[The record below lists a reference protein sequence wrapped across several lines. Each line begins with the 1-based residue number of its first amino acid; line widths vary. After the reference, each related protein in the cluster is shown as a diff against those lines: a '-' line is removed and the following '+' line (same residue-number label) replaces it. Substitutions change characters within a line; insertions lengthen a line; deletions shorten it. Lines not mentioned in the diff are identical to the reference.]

1 MNRNSLIKRVNIY
14 ENLIEEEKA
23 TIKWSKTSPAKLNL
37 FLYVSGRDEQSY
49 HILQSLFCL
58 LPDLYDTLVFE
69 ESNQLEVISHI
80 KDNLIEKAARA
91 YGINNLKISLNKIIP
106 VGSGLGGGSSN
117 AATTLFEI
125 GKRLNLTR
133 KDLISKKIGDDVE
146 FFLYEK
152 NAIYFDSKNGYE
164 ILLGLDLH
172 LIVITPDFG
181 IATKDVYDLMRQE
194 IRNEDLLPVVD
205 REQLK
210 YYIFNGENQL
220 YPFANRIEPRITY
233 VMNEIAANK
242 GVIASRMSGSGS
254 SCFGIFESYES
265 AIFAKEVIKGNNP
278 KWLIHYFNLKI

>member
-1 MNRNSLIKRVNIY
+1 
-14 ENLIEEEKA
+14 
-23 TIKWSKTSPAKLNL
+23 
-37 FLYVSGRDEQSY
+37 
-49 HILQSLFCL
+49 